1 MHSTSV
7 RAANLHKNVPPDW
20 YARSIRENVLQR
32 FWHTTRFC
40 EIGKLINSNGG
51 KILDIGSADGTFTKI
66 VLDKSKADKVVGI
79 DVLETSVKYAK
90 KRFARSR
97 KMSFR
102 VADAHNLPF
111 RDKEFDG
118 VICLE
123 TLEHVE
129 DPGLVVREMKRVLK
143 EDGYILI
150 LVPAENWLF
159 RFIVWPLWT
168 LGPGKI
174 WKDTHLSHFSSNQVL
189 EVIEAQGLKIV
200 ENKKFLLGM
209 LQAAKAEK
217 MR

>member
-1 MHSTSV
+1 MHSRS
-7 RAANLHKNVPPDW
+7 RAADLHKNVPPDW
-20 YARSIRENVLQR
+20 YARSIKENVLQR
-32 FWHTTRFC
+32 FWHTTRFR
-40 EIGKLINSNGG
+40 EIGKLINPDGG

-66 VLDKSKADKVVGI
+66 ILDKSRAEKVVGI
-79 DVLETSVKYAK
+79 DVLESSVKYAK
-90 KRFARSR
+90 KRFARSK

-102 VADAHNLPF
+102 LADAHNLPF

-129 DPGLVVREMKRVLK
+129 DPAQVIREMKRVLTDK
-143 EDGYILI
+143 GYILI

-174 WKDTHLSHFSSNQVL
+174 WKGTHLSHFTSNQVL
-189 EVIEAQGLKIV
+189 KVIETQGLKIV

-209 LQAAKAEK
+209 LQAAKAVK
-217 MR
+217 KR